1 MRLTYQLCCECLS
14 SKLIKASKDLCTA
27 AASAKQ
33 PLKPPRLSLKVILF
47 LILFSFCLLSSC
59 SRFYVKQ

>member
-47 LILFSFCLLSSC
+47 SFCLLSSC